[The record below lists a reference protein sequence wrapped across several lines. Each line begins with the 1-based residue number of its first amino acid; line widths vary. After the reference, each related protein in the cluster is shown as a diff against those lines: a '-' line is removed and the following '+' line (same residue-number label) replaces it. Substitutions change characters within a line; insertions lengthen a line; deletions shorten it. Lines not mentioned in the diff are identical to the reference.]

1 MQTKLLVLLCAL
13 FSAQLFNAQ
22 CARSGNFVQ
31 SDPAYS
37 ITGTAS
43 LTFTTGGN
51 KDVIF
56 DSNFMTV
63 QGLDL
68 RVYLSKR
75 DDILML
81 GADPIEVTTGPLLG
95 DNGMTSPVLSPIT
108 GMKTFAVDQIMYP
121 NVDLDTYDYIVI
133 QCIGIN
139 ERWGYVN
146 LGTPN
151 GVNCD
156 SLLSV
161 TEKSLS
167 EVTNIYPNPTNDY
180 FEVSNDSQNELTI
193 TVYDILGNKVIA
205 TEPSRVKKQ
214 SFSLANLNSGVY
226 LVQLKTNDQRAVKKL
241 IKR

>member
-1 MQTKLLVLLCAL
+1 MKTKLLAMLCAI
-13 FSAQLFNAQ
+13 FGAQLLNAQ

-37 ITGTAS
+37 ISGTAS
-43 LTFTTGGN
+43 LTFTTGGD

-56 DSNFMTV
+56 DANFMTV

-75 DDILML
+75 DDILTP
-81 GADPIEVTTGPLLG
+81 GSDPIEVTTGPLLG

-108 GMKTFAVDQIMYP
+108 GMKTFSVNQAMYP
-121 NVDLDTYDYIVI
+121 NVNLGTYDYIVI
-133 QCIGIN
+133 QCIGID

-146 LGTPN
+146 LGATSGPD
-151 GVNCD
+151 CT
-156 SLLSV
+156 LLSV
-161 TEKSLS
+161 NEKTLA
-167 EVTNIYPNPTNDY
+167 ETVNIFPNPANDY
-180 FEVSNDSQNELTI
+180 FEVSNNAQNELAI
-193 TVYDILGNKVIA
+193 EVYDILGKKVIA
-205 TEPSRVKKQ
+205 TAPSRVKKQ

-226 LVQLKTNDQRAVKKL
+226 LVQLRSNDQRVVKKL